1 MFFLSYSFL
10 VIYYNLLY
18 LFISQELLK
27 LPISSHFIFLTTT
40 SAYICN
46 IFLILAEASGKE
58 ITVKWIK
65 SSFTVEI
72 DGTTTL
78 SSFTEKLLDHWD
90 DLVRVDFS
98 LHNSAGSEINNDEKF
113 ASVFLVAKTN

>member
-1 MFFLSYSFL
+1 M
-10 VIYYNLLY
+10 
-18 LFISQELLK
+18 
-27 LPISSHFIFLTTT
+27 
-40 SAYICN
+40 
-46 IFLILAEASGKE
+46 
-58 ITVKWIK
+58 K

-113 ASVFLVAKTN
+113 ASVLVAKTDSTIVVRSHAEGFGTLKEGTVLKWAGINKILRDDRASLR